1 MLMASP
7 FDNRERRR
15 AMKQMR
21 QSQNSAERR
30 GERGSVLVIST
41 FGMLALLLATGLCID
56 ISHFYLVRSELQNAA
71 DAAALAGA
79 SALNSDDGGIAK
91 AADYAVQS
99 LNSYEFNNKGVSIPR
114 SNVLFAKNVNGPF
127 VSEAVAKTQA
137 KDIRFVKVVVPP
149 AAVSTSF
156 AAPVLGSSRNVAADA
171 QAGMSIPLNQFC
183 DYIPVTVI
191 DAEPTYFI
199 KGQTYTIRRPPG
211 GGITPGN
218 YQILSVDYPGGNDDR
233 YGLGRGV
240 RNCIGAGG
248 YVQTKPGVTAGAVR
262 QGVNTRF
269 GEYGSTLDP
278 AEYPPDENVQENI
291 TYQQYLDA
299 QQARDANQT
308 PASGTFQSPS
318 TGIPTRNRRVV
329 LIPIILKSEFD
340 SGRDSVQI
348 NRFGAFFLQSKI
360 GGGSGGE
367 ITVEYI
373 ELRTVVGRGG
383 YDPNGGTPS
392 PELSIPVIYR

>member
-1 MLMASP
+1 
-7 FDNRERRR
+7 
-15 AMKQMR
+15 MKQSGHR
-21 QSQNSAERR
+21 QNGKGRH

-79 SALNSDDGGIAK
+79 SALNSDDGGIVK

-99 LNSYEFNNKGVSIPR
+99 LNSYEFNKKGVTIPR
-114 SNVLFAKNVNGPF
+114 SNVLFAKNLDGPY
-127 VSEAVAKTQA
+127 VSETVAKGQA
-137 KDIRFVKVVVPP
+137 RDIRFVKVVVPP

-156 AAPVLGSSRNVAADA
+156 AAPVLGASRNVAADA
-171 QAGMSIPLNQFC
+171 QAGMSIPLNVFC

-191 DAEPTYFI
+191 DSEPTYFI

-211 GGITPGN
+211 GAVTPGN
-218 YQILSVDYPGGNDDR
+218 YQILSIDYPGGNDDR

-240 RNCIGAGG
+240 RNCVGAGN
-248 YVQTKPGVTAGAVR
+248 YVQTKPGVTSGAVR
-262 QGVNTRF
+262 QGINTRF
-269 GEYGSTLDP
+269 GEYGGTLDP
-278 AEYPPDENVQENI
+278 AEFPPDENVQENI
-291 TYQQYLDA
+291 NYQQYLDA
-299 QQARDANQT
+299 QQARDNKQS
-308 PASGTFQSPS
+308 PASGTFSSPS
-318 TGIPTRNRRVV
+318 TGVPTRNRRVV

-348 NRFGAFFLQSKI
+348 NRFAAFFLQTKI
-360 GGGSGGE
+360 GGGNGGE
-367 ITVEYI
+367 IVVEYI
-373 ELRTVVGRGG
+373 EMRTVVGRGG

>member
-1 MLMASP
+1 
-7 FDNRERRR
+7 
-15 AMKQMR
+15 MKNLCRR
-21 QSQNSAERR
+21 QSLRERR
-30 GERGSVLVIST
+30 GERGSVLAVST
-41 FGMLALLLATGLCID
+41 VGMLAFLLAAGLCID

-79 SALNSDDGGIAK
+79 SALNSDDGGIVK

-99 LNSYEFNNKGVSIPR
+99 LNSYEFNKKGVIIPR
-114 SNVLFAKNVNGPF
+114 SSVMFAKNVDGPF
-127 VSEAVAKTQA
+127 VSETVAKGIA
-137 KDIRFVKVVVPP
+137 KDIRFVKVNVPP

-156 AAPVLGSSRNVAADA
+156 AAPVLGASRNVAADA

-191 DAEPTYFI
+191 DSEPTYFI

-211 GGITPGN
+211 GAVTPGN

-248 YVQTKPGVTAGAVR
+248 YVQTKPGVTSGAVR
-262 QGVNTRF
+262 QGINTRF
-269 GEYGSTLDP
+269 GEYGSGLDP
-278 AEYPPDENVQENI
+278 VEYPPDENVQENI
-291 TYQQYLDA
+291 NYQQYLDA
-299 QQARDANQT
+299 QQARDARQT
-308 PASGTFQSPS
+308 PASGTFQSPM

-340 SGRDSVQI
+340 SGRDSVRI
-348 NRFGAFFLQSKI
+348 DRFAAFFLQTKI
-360 GGGSGGE
+360 GGGNGGE
-367 ITVEYI
+367 IVVEYI
-373 ELRTVVGRGG
+373 EMRLVVGRGG